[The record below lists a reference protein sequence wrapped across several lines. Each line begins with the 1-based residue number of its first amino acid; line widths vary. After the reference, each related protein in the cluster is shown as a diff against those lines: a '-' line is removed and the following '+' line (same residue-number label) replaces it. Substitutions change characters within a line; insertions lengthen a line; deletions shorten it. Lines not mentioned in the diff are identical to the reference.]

1 MKCFKLISMLLLI
14 VCTSQ
19 FAVAQGRDGTP
30 DNQESEDKRS
40 KPMQRAEDFFEA
52 KEFFFAA
59 EMYKKA
65 SAKAKGRN
73 ERAEI
78 TFKLAECYRHMGD
91 WKNAEAQYKRAF
103 KMNNNPKALLFQAEM
118 LKNQGEYEDAIIE
131 FQNFKK
137 LVPSDPRGEQG
148 IESCRKAIEWIKNPT
163 RYQVNNMKEFN
174 SRESDFAPAYG
185 GRPNTFTEVYFT
197 STREGSAGKG
207 EDGWTGESF
216 SDIFVSEAER
226 MKGKKKAKR
235 GATPASEVEQMNWST
250 PIPISEII
258 NSKHHEGALC
268 FDSRRKTMYFT
279 RCVKEKNQ
287 KLGCQIYS
295 SEKRG
300 KDWSEPEMLVLAP
313 DTTSSVGHPSLSS
326 DDKFLYFSSDMEG
339 TKGGKDLW
347 VTTYNRREKKWEKP
361 TNLGSKINT
370 AGDEMYPFIHDD
382 GYLYFASNGLPG
394 MGGLDIFRVEIN
406 METGMPKGE
415 PENMKFPIN
424 SSYDDFAIIFEDG
437 ASERG
442 FMTSNRKGG
451 RGGDDIYSVYLVPL
465 MFQIDGT
472 LVSAKDGKPLSFAS
486 VRLDG
491 SDGTSVV
498 VSTDKNGYFV
508 FDKKDLNPD
517 NNYKLN
523 FEKQKFLNNTADVTT
538 VGVPFAGFEYVPSE
552 NVYLHTINLKMKL
565 EPIEE
570 PIVLPNVFFDLASAE
585 LREEA
590 KQAMDSVYSILQ
602 NNPTI
607 VIELRSHTDY
617 RDSDERN
624 LALSQRRA
632 QSCVDYLIERGIPKG
647 RLVAVGRGER
657 EPFKIPENYT
667 GLGSDFL
674 KAGTVLTEAY
684 IKTLPGDK
692 QEIANQINRRT
703 DFKVLRDDYVPS
715 AEELAARGT
724 TEDGAN
730 PDAKPK
736 AAGPGVVYTVEKGDN
751 LGKIAQKF
759 NINIRDLKTLNGGL
773 VGVRI
778 VPGMK
783 LKVTADGD
791 YTEFDNTH
799 YLSQRG
805 DTMAKIAKQYNLKKN
820 ELIEMNDDLTDRD
833 LQPGM
838 FIRIQ

>member
-1 MKCFKLISMLLLI
+1 MKYFKLISVLLLLA
-14 VCTSQ
+14 CAPQ
-19 FAVAQGRDGTP
+19 FAVS
-30 DNQESEDKRS
+30 QERESSSKSEESDDKRS
-40 KPMQRAEDFFEA
+40 KPLQRADDYFEA
-52 KEFFFAA
+52 KEFFLAA
-59 EMYKKA
+59 TAYKKA
-65 SAKAKGRN
+65 SSKAKGRN

-103 KMNNNPKALLFQAEM
+103 KMNSSNPKALLYQADM

-131 FQNFKK
+131 YQNYKK
-137 LVPSDPRGEQG
+137 LVPGDPRGEQG
-148 IESCRKAIEWIKNPT
+148 VESCRKAIEWTQNPT

-174 SRESDFAPAYG
+174 SRESDFATAYA
-185 GRPNTFTEVYFT
+185 GRPNTFTEIYFT
-197 STREGSAGKG
+197 STREGSTGKG

-216 SDIFVSEAER
+216 SDIYVTEAER
-226 MKGKKKAKR
+226 MKGKKKGRR
-235 GATPASEVEQMNWST
+235 GATPATEVEQMNWST
-250 PIPISEII
+250 PVPISEII

-295 SEKRG
+295 SDKRG

-313 DTTSSVGHPSLSS
+313 DTTSSVGHPSLSP
-326 DDKFLYFSSDMEG
+326 DDKFLYFSSDMPG

-347 VTTYNRREKKWEKP
+347 VTTYNRRAKSWEP
-361 TNLGSKINT
+361 ATNLGTKINT
-370 AGDEMYPFIHDD
+370 KGDEMYPFIHDD

-394 MGGLDIFRVEIN
+394 MGGLDIFKVEIN
-406 METGMPKGE
+406 METGLPKGE
-415 PENMKFPIN
+415 PENLKFPIN

-442 FMTSNRKGG
+442 FISSNRKGG

-465 MFQIDGT
+465 KFQIDGT
-472 LVSAKDGKPLSFAS
+472 LISSKDSKPISFAS

-491 SDGTSVV
+491 TDGTSVV
-498 VSTDKNGYFV
+498 VSTDKDGYFV
-508 FDKKDLNPD
+508 FDKNDLNLET
-517 NNYKLN
+517 NYKLN
-523 FEKQKFLNNTADVTT
+523 FEKQKFLNNTADATT

-552 NVYLHTINLKMKL
+552 NIYLHTITLKMKL

-590 KQAMDSVYSILQ
+590 RQAMDSVYTILQ

-632 QSCVDYLIERGIPKG
+632 QSCVDYLIEKGIPKD

-657 EPFKIPENYT
+657 EPFKIPEGYT
-667 GLGSDFL
+667 GLGSDAF
-674 KAGTVLTEAY
+674 KAGTILTEPF
-684 IKTLPGDK
+684 IKSLPGDK
-692 QEIANQINRRT
+692 QEIGNQINRRT
-703 DFKVLRDDYVPS
+703 DFKVLRDDYVPEAS
-715 AEELAARGT
+715 EIADGGT
-724 TEDGAN
+724 NEDGTQV
-730 PDAKPK
+730 KPK
-736 AAGPGVVYTVEKGDN
+736 PGGPGVVYVVEKGDN

-759 NINIRDLKTLNGGL
+759 QINIRDLKTLNGGM

-778 VPGMK
+778 LPGMK
-783 LKVTADGD
+783 IKVTADGD

-799 YLSQRG
+799 HLVERG
-805 DTMAKIAKQYNLKKN
+805 ENMAKIAKQYNLKKN
-820 ELIEMNDDLTDRD
+820 DLSEMNEDITDRD

-838 FIRIQ
+838 YLRIQ